1 MRTTVDIPD
10 PIYSELKSR
19 AALEGK
25 TVKELLLRSV
35 SVTLKTEP
43 ATPKKRRLKL
53 PIIHSKRSGTLK
65 IDNERIYD
73 LIGFP

>member
-10 PIYSELKSR
+10 TKYRLLKSR
-19 AALEGK
+19 AASEGT
-25 TVKELLLRSV
+25 TVKAMVMRGVDVVLSEEKNPRQ
-35 SVTLKTEP
+35 
-43 ATPKKRRLKL
+43 RRLKL
-53 PIIHSKRSGTLK
+53 LLVKSKRPASLE

>member
-10 PIYSELKSR
+10 TKYRLLKSR
-19 AALEGK
+19 AASEGT
-25 TVKELLLRSV
+25 TVKAMVMRGVDVVLSEEKNPRQ
-35 SVTLKTEP
+35 
-43 ATPKKRRLKL
+43 RRLKL
-53 PIIHSKRSGTLK
+53 PLIKSKRPPSLE

>member
-10 PIYSELKSR
+10 TKYRLLKSR
-19 AALEGK
+19 AASEGT
-25 TVKELLLRSV
+25 TVKAMVMRGVDVVLSED
-35 SVTLKTEP
+35 KTP
-43 ATPKKRRLKL
+43 RLRRLKL
-53 PIIHSKRSGTLK
+53 PIIKAKHPATLE

>member
-10 PIYSELKSR
+10 TKYRLLKSK
-19 AALEGK
+19 AASKGTTVKALVLEGVEVVLAK
-25 TVKELLLRSV
+25 DDK
-35 SVTLKTEP
+35 P
-43 ATPKKRRLKL
+43 RRRKLKL
-53 PIIHSKRSGTLK
+53 PVLQSSQPGSLD

>member
-10 PIYSELKSR
+10 PKYRLLKSR
-19 AALEGK
+19 AASQGK
-25 TVKELLLRSV
+25 TVKELVMRGVDVVLA
-35 SVTLKTEP
+35 EEE
-43 ATPKKRRLKL
+43 TPRRRRLKL
-53 PIIHSKRSGTLK
+53 PLIKSNRPGTLD

>member
-10 PIYSELKSR
+10 AKYRLLKSK
-19 AALEGK
+19 AASKGTTVKALVLEGVEVVLAK
-25 TVKELLLRSV
+25 DDK
-35 SVTLKTEP
+35 P
-43 ATPKKRRLKL
+43 RRRKLKL
-53 PIIHSKRSGTLK
+53 PVLQSSQPGSLD

>member
-10 PIYSELKSR
+10 TKYRLLKGKAASE
-19 AALEGK
+19 GT
-25 TVKELLLRSV
+25 TVKALVMKGVEVVLAESSV
-35 SVTLKTEP
+35 QNR
-43 ATPKKRRLKL
+43 KKLKL
-53 PIIHSKRSGTLK
+53 PILRSTSPGSID

>member
-10 PIYSELKSR
+10 TKYRLLKSR
-19 AALEGK
+19 AASEGT
-25 TVKELLLRSV
+25 TVKAMVMRGVDVVLSEEKNPRQ
-35 SVTLKTEP
+35 
-43 ATPKKRRLKL
+43 RRLKL
-53 PIIHSKRSGTLK
+53 PLIKSKRPASLE

>member
-10 PIYSELKSR
+10 TKYRLLKSR
-19 AALEGK
+19 AASEGT
-25 TVKELLLRSV
+25 TVKAMVMRGVDVVLSEEKNPR
-35 SVTLKTEP
+35 P
-43 ATPKKRRLKL
+43 RRLKL
-53 PIIHSKRSGTLK
+53 PLIKSRRPASLE

>member
-10 PIYSELKSR
+10 AKYRLLKSK
-19 AALEGK
+19 AAMRGK
-25 TVKELLLRSV
+25 SIKQLVLRGV
-35 SVTLKTEP
+35 DVVLREEERGP
-43 ATPKKRRLKL
+43 LRRKLKL
-53 PIIHSKRSGTLK
+53 PLIAAKNPGSLD

>member
-10 PIYSELKSR
+10 TKYRLLKSK
-19 AALEGK
+19 AASERT
-25 TVKELLLRSV
+25 TVKALVMKGVEVVLSEGHAPRR
-35 SVTLKTEP
+35 K
-43 ATPKKRRLKL
+43 RLKL
-53 PIIHSKRSGTLK
+53 PLVRSSQPGSLD

>member
-10 PIYSELKSR
+10 TKYRQLKSK
-19 AALEGK
+19 AASEGT
-25 TVKELLLRSV
+25 TVKALV
-35 SVTLKTEP
+35 LKGVEVVLAKQDSPRRT
-43 ATPKKRRLKL
+43 KRKL
-53 PIIHSKRSGTLK
+53 PVLPSSQPGSLD